1 MAKDPSYP
9 MYPQDFDMDT
19 ASWPPLAVGVY
30 IRLLNY
36 SWINGPIPEDTKLL
50 SSIVRMDHG
59 NFKKVWPLISCKW
72 KKANGLITNP
82 GYPLGD
88 GMEAK
93 KVVGLTNRRMEEE
106 RESRRLYK
114 EKLSESGKLGYR
126 IKQEKAMQQ

>member
-19 ASWPPLAVGVY
+19 ASWSPLAVGVY

-59 NFKKVWPLISCKW
+59 NFKKVWPMIATKW
-72 KKANGLITNP
+72 KKTNGLTTNTV
-82 GYPLGD
+82 YPLGD
-88 GMEAK
+88 GIEK
-93 KVVGLTNRRMEEE
+93 KTNDGLVNRRMEEE

-126 IKQEKAMQQ
+126 IKQERSSQQ